1 MIHRGFNSAP
11 RRQLIPNLFSNVLK
25 VIAEADHPLTHHEIV
40 EAVSERM
47 DRSDEELKRQITVSL
62 QDALIYGYL
71 RVKNF
76 RYSIVQNRLDPNEP
90 RDIKTFNKLPV
101 AVAVAE
107 TTKSPDALKLEQRSR
122 DEQSTSKGA
131 GEQHPSTHAR
141 KADNEAETSESV
153 RHRTPEMTTLAS
165 ESIQPSSAQPG
176 TETEEE
182 TSVTKT
188 DLRPRR
194 LQRKME

>member
-11 RRQLIPNLFSNVLK
+11 RRQLIPNLFSNILK

-47 DRSDEELKRQITVSL
+47 DRCDEELKRQITVSL

-90 RDIKTFNKLPV
+90 RDMKTFNKLTV

-107 TTKSPDALKLEQRSR
+107 TKPSALKLKQSSR

-131 GEQHPSTHAR
+131 GAQDLHTHPE
-141 KADNEAETSESV
+141 KADDQAETSESV
-153 RHRTPEMTTLAS
+153 RHSKPEVVSLARD
-165 ESIQPSSAQPG
+165 SIQPSNTQPG

-182 TSVTKT
+182 TSATKT